1 MEELEEELT
10 RLKLEMAKLA
20 EKKKPPA
27 VPTGNAVE
35 TASAIPTA
43 TPVSR
48 GASASGA
55 VPSGAAPAPFYPYG
69 AQGYG
74 AYPNP
79 GVATP
84 HGGGGYAGGSLNYAG
99 YPPSG
104 YGGAA
109 AEGGGGFGGCR
120 AVPALPA
127 FLVGLFA
134 GARAFAGPRVPG
146 ARERARNPWG
156 GLLGH
161 ARARAWPEP
170 VPGLP
175 RAESFDVRALS
186 PKGAASRGGDAP
198 TDTENAE
205 RAGASGAGRDLS
217 LSLAATASPR
227 ASSGGRDLGELLG
240 LGARVGAEDVLGM
253 YLVARSQQVARRKFL
268 CEIDGKVF
276 STMNLMR
283 VHFERHYQADAEAWW
298 SRHRRAD
305 ASS

>member
-1 MEELEEELT
+1 ML
-10 RLKLEMAKLA
+10 
-20 EKKKPPA
+20 
-27 VPTGNAVE
+27 
-35 TASAIPTA
+35 
-43 TPVSR
+43 
-48 GASASGA
+48 
-55 VPSGAAPAPFYPYG
+55 
-69 AQGYG
+69 
-74 AYPNP
+74 
-79 GVATP
+79 
-84 HGGGGYAGGSLNYAG
+84 
-99 YPPSG
+99 
-104 YGGAA
+104 
-109 AEGGGGFGGCR
+109 
-120 AVPALPA
+120 
-127 FLVGLFA
+127 
-134 GARAFAGPRVPG
+134 
-146 ARERARNPWG
+146 ARERGPNPFQG
-156 GLLGH
+156 F
-161 ARARAWPEP
+161 RAP
-170 VPGLP
+170 
-175 RAESFDVRALS
+175 ESFDARALS

-198 TDTENAE
+198 TGTENAE